1 MNRRLHLCS
10 ETKLEAPEMKRAL
23 LVTLLFA
30 FQMSFAQLYI
40 GTMQG
45 GAISKV
51 YFSPAYSQ
59 TLTTGYSGGVL
70 LTYLE
75 NGGMGIDF
83 GLLLTQR
90 GWALNYEDT
99 SYARK
104 SNVLELPF
112 LSHFTL
118 GKGNVRGILLIGA
131 NLGYIMNANEE
142 SEAGSGSYSFTDAD
156 NRVTFGLSGGLGMKY
171 VQPNWFAQ
179 LTVRYVNDISNLYES
194 PELTYSLNQ
203 FFLIQGGVSFRL
215 KREN

>member
-1 MNRRLHLCS
+1 
-10 ETKLEAPEMKRAL
+10 MKRTL

-30 FQMSFAQLYI
+30 FQMSFAQLYL

-45 GAISKV
+45 AAVSKV

-75 NGGMGIDF
+75 KGGMGIDF
-83 GLLLTQR
+83 GILLTQR

-99 SYARK
+99 SYSRLN
-104 SNVLELPF
+104 NVLELPF
-112 LSHFTL
+112 LSHFSL

-131 NLGYIMNANEE
+131 NLGYIMSANEE
-142 SEAGSGSYSFTDAD
+142 SEAGNGSYSFTDTD

-171 VQPNWFAQ
+171 VKPNWFTQ
-179 LTVRYVNDISNLYES
+179 LTVRYVNDLSNLYES
-194 PELTYSLNQ
+194 PGLTYNLSQ
-203 FFLIQGGVSFRL
+203 FFLIQGGISFRL
-215 KREN
+215 KRED

>member
-1 MNRRLHLCS
+1 
-10 ETKLEAPEMKRAL
+10 MKRAL
-23 LVTLLFA
+23 LITFLLA
-30 FQMSFAQLYI
+30 FQMSFAQLYV
-40 GTMQG
+40 GTVQG
-45 GAISKV
+45 AAISKV
-51 YFSPAYSQ
+51 YFSPAYNQ
-59 TLTTGYSGGVL
+59 TLTTAYSGGVL

-99 SYARK
+99 SYARLN
-104 SNVLELPF
+104 NVLELPF

-131 NLGYIMNANEE
+131 NLGYIMSANEE
-142 SEAGSGSYSFTDAD
+142 TEDASGSYSFTDAD
-156 NRVTFGLSGGLGMKY
+156 SRFTFGLSGGLGMKY

-203 FFLIQGGVSFRL
+203 YFLIQGGVSFRL

>member
-1 MNRRLHLCS
+1 
-10 ETKLEAPEMKRAL
+10 MKRTL

-30 FQMSFAQLYI
+30 FQMSFAQLYV
-40 GTMQG
+40 GTVQG
-45 GAISKV
+45 AAISKV

-90 GWALNYEDT
+90 GWALSYVDT
-99 SYARK
+99 SYSRLN
-104 SNVLELPF
+104 NVLELPF

-118 GKGNVRGILLIGA
+118 GKGNVRGMLLIGA
-131 NLGYIMNANEE
+131 NIGYIMSANEE
-142 SEAGSGSYSFTDAD
+142 SQGVSGSYSFTDSD

-194 PELTYSLNQ
+194 PDLTYSLNQ

-215 KREN
+215 KRAD

>member
-1 MNRRLHLCS
+1 M
-10 ETKLEAPEMKRAL
+10 KLAL
-23 LVTLLFA
+23 LITFLLA
-30 FQMSFAQLYI
+30 FQMSFAQLYV

-45 GAISKV
+45 VAISKV
-51 YFSPAYSQ
+51 YFSPSYSQ
-59 TLTTGYSGGVL
+59 TLTTAYSGGVL

-99 SYARK
+99 SYARLN
-104 SNVLELPF
+104 NVLELPF
-112 LSHFTL
+112 LSHITL

-131 NLGYIMNANEE
+131 NLGYIMSAKEE
-142 SEAGSGSYSFTDAD
+142 SEVGSGSYSFTDAD

-171 VQPNWFAQ
+171 VQPNWFTQ
-179 LTVRYVNDISNLYES
+179 ITVRYVNDISNLYES